1 MGEERKLSRREF
13 LRVAIGGVAGL
24 LVGGAAGYF
33 TGSTVTRKALEREI
47 EELRGKAGLPAEKIV
62 HIYNWSEYI
71 HPYVLDLFKEEF
83 EMETVVYDVYE
94 SNEELRAA
102 MEAGKDKYYDV
113 IFPSDSYIPE
123 FVQKG
128 WARELDFK
136 KIPNFKFISEK
147 FKDPPWDPGCKH
159 SVPYMWGSTGIGWL
173 SNRIEEGVTDW
184 DALFDESYLK
194 KYSKKITMLIEPADT
209 FGAAFKYLGYNF
221 YDEPGL
227 PHIDE
232 ALELLK
238 RQKPYILKY
247 ADATEYIPGLINEE
261 FWISLA
267 WSGDVYVAMEDNENI
282 VYTIPESGTNI
293 WVDCMCIPENAP
305 HPDAAYAF
313 INFMLRPEIMALNTE
328 EVWYANPELEASQQ
342 LVSEEIL
349 EDPGIYPPEEIIEKC
364 DLSRPYT
371 AEELEILSEAWA
383 ELMAY
388 IGVKV
393 RRL

>member
-13 LRVAIGGVAGL
+13 LRIAIGGAAGL

-33 TGSTVTRKALEREI
+33 TGSTLTRKVLEAEI
-47 EELRGKAGLPAEKIV
+47 EDLRERALLPAEKEV
-62 HIYNWSEYI
+62 RVYNWSEYI
-71 HPYVLDLFKEEF
+71 HPYVLTLFKEEY

-102 MEAGKDKYYDV
+102 LAAGKDKYYDV

-123 FVQKG
+123 FVDQG
-128 WARELDFK
+128 WIMELDFK
-136 KIPNFKFISEK
+136 KIPNFKFISDK
-147 FKDPPWDPGCKH
+147 FKNPPWDPENKY

-184 DALFDESYLK
+184 NALFEEPYLS
-194 KYSKKITMLIEPADT
+194 KYSKKITMLCEPADT
-209 FGAAFKYLGYNF
+209 FGAAFKYLGYN
-221 YDEPGL
+221 YNDDLGL

-238 RQKPYILKY
+238 KQKPYVLKY
-247 ADATEYIPGLINEE
+247 ADATEYIPSLANED

-267 WSGDVYVAMEDNENI
+267 WSGDVYVAMEDNENV
-282 VYTIPESGTNI
+282 VYTIPQSGTNI
-293 WVDCMCIPENAP
+293 WVDCMCITKNAP
-305 HPDAAYAF
+305 HPDAAHAF
-313 INFMLRPEIMALNTE
+313 INFMLRPEVMALNTA
-328 EVWYANPELEASQQ
+328 EVWYANPELEASQE

-349 EDPGIYPPEEIIEKC
+349 EDPGIYPPEEVIEKC

-371 AEELEILSEAWA
+371 SEELEILSNAWA
-383 ELMAY
+383 ELMAAP
-388 IGVKV
+388 GVKV
-393 RRL
+393 WRL